1 MVGTTF
7 GMIGSDLLGIGQAV
21 VTTVTDL
28 IGLGMH
34 AGTPGTGN
42 TPSQYPL
49 G

>member
-21 VTTVTDL
+21 LTTVVDL
-28 IGLGMH
+28 MGLG
-34 AGTPGTGN
+34 GTTGTGN
-42 TPSQYPL
+42 PPGQYPL